1 MQAEEKAK
9 TKHRK
14 RTARR
19 IVKWILAV
27 VVVLLVLVIV
37 VVPVFISSGSFRR
50 FILAKINSSV
60 AGRADFADLSMGWLK
75 GVKVE
80 DFSFD
85 DAAGLVS
92 VKVKRIA
99 TKPHYGSILAGNMSF
114 GQTTIDEPRVEIS
127 LKGKPPAA
135 KGPGSQPVP
144 VPVEAGGITLVT
156 DVVINDGSVK
166 VTDAHSRTTEL
177 SNINSKIGL
186 RPPGKTSTF
195 ELDTTL
201 VAKAGESKI
210 HVDGHVTPTKTKT
223 KSGWTLKD
231 SDGDLTIEIDDLDI
245 ESLEP
250 FFELAGIDLQAKGTL
265 SANIRSE
272 IRSGA
277 IENLEGKVRGSRL
290 DVTVAELKGDRLQT
304 TALDADIKLTRK
316 EQMISIDQLT
326 MKTDWAD
333 LNATGSVPTT
343 LKSLD
348 SLLDPDST
356 SDLKGT
362 FNCDLPAV
370 ASQMPN
376 TLGLK
381 EGTKITSG
389 RLSGEVRTSTQA
401 GRKQI
406 KASAELADLKGTV
419 GGKEVALSEPL
430 QAHALISKELI
441 SKDKTVVKF
450 DELNISASFAN
461 VNCTGST
468 EKLQYYAEVDLTKLQ
483 SELGQFVDLGGY
495 KIAGQFVEAGRISIG
510 EDKITATGA
519 GQLTNLNITSPN
531 NVTVSEPKAE
541 LHFDLDVDKK
551 QNIIAVNTVKADATF
566 GTLSVKDAVIPLDKD
581 ANEPMNL
588 TVSAAGVDLAK
599 LRPFAV
605 MFASFPQDKLLAG
618 IAESEIDVT
627 SEKDTYK
634 IVTEK
639 TKIKNFEFGSPGK
652 KPFKQPEVS
661 LVADVEF
668 NLVEEWRSIKR
679 VELLGEKIKIKKTWL
694 KQTTKDDKT
703 KLEGGLDLEYDWAA
717 VSDAASGFLPQGL
730 SLQGKRSTSISFA
743 SEYPADKT
751 EKLLANLTTNKCSL
765 GFDRALYRG
774 LDFGPTDLNARFEN
788 GVLRIDPFS
797 TTVSSG
803 QITFAANADFTRD
816 STIIHIP
823 QPISIQG
830 VRINE
835 TLSRE
840 FRGLLAYLNPMFKD
854 FIGLS
859 GGLNFSAEKLVIPLD
874 PERRNDIQI
883 VGTFGMDN
891 VSLRP
896 AGLLGQIISLIGA
909 RDPQARTKIHPTSF
923 TVRDGFVRYDNMQV
937 DIGST
942 PVNFKGAVGLDR
954 SLDMMLALPLGVK
967 LRIGDERTGTR
978 IWVPL
983 TGTIDKPKL
992 DTARLLEDQLQDT
1005 IKGLLDGLL
1014 K

>member
-1 MQAEEKAK
+1 MQAEEKPKA
-9 TKHRK
+9 KHRK
-14 RTARR
+14 RKARR

-27 VVVLLVLVIV
+27 VVVLLVLVML

-60 AGRADFADLSMGWLK
+60 AGRTDFADLSMGWLK
-75 GVKVE
+75 GVKVA

-85 DAAGLVS
+85 DDAGQIS
-92 VKVKRIA
+92 VKVRQIA
-99 TKPHYGSILAGNMSF
+99 TKPHYASILAGNMSF
-114 GQTTIDEPRVEIS
+114 GQTTIDEPKVEIN
-127 LKGKPPAA
+127 LKDKPPT
-135 KGPGSQPVP
+135 GNVTDPQPAP
-144 VPVEAGGITLVT
+144 VPVEVAGIALVT

-166 VTDAHSRTTEL
+166 ITDSQARTAEL
-177 SNINSKIGL
+177 SKINSKISL
-186 RPPGKTSTF
+186 RPPGKQSTF
-195 ELDTTL
+195 DLNMA
-201 VAKAGESKI
+201 VFAKGSESKI

-231 SDGDLTIEIDDLDI
+231 SDGDLTIEIDGLDI

-250 FFELAGIDLQAKGTL
+250 FFEMAGIDLQAKGTL

-272 IRSGA
+272 IRNGE
-277 IENLEGKVRGSRL
+277 IENLEGKARGSRL
-290 DVTVAELKGDRLQT
+290 DVTVAELKGDRLKT

-348 SLLDPDST
+348 SLLGPDST

-362 FNCDLPAV
+362 FNCDLAAV

-406 KASAELADLKGTV
+406 KAGAELAGLKGTV
-419 GGKEVALSEPL
+419 GGKEVALSQPL

-441 SKDKTVVKF
+441 SKDKTVMKF
-450 DELNISASFAN
+450 DELNVSASFAN
-461 VNCTGST
+461 VNCTGTT
-468 EKLQYYAEVDLTKLQ
+468 ENLRYHADIDLAKLQ
-483 SELGQFVDLGGY
+483 SELGQFIDLGGY
-495 KIAGQFVEAGRISIG
+495 RM
-510 EDKITATGA
+510 A
-519 GQLTNLNITSPN
+519 GQLVETGQISITEDRITADGAAQVKYLKITSPN
-531 NVTVSEPKAE
+531 DLTATEPKADIDFAIE
-541 LHFDLDVDKK
+541 IDRKE
-551 QNIIAVNTVKADATF
+551 NILIINTIKTDATF
-566 GTLSVKDAVIPLDKD
+566 GTLSVKDALIPLDKD
-581 ANEPMNL
+581 ASEPMNL

-661 LVADVEF
+661 LFADIEVNPAERTYSVKRLDLLSEQIKVRFAPADV
-668 NLVEEWRSIKR
+668 
-679 VELLGEKIKIKKTWL
+679 
-694 KQTTKDDKT
+694 TTKEGKS
-703 KLEGGLDLEYDWAA
+703 KLQGKADLEYDWAA

-730 SLQGKRSTSISFA
+730 SLQGKRSTLINFV

-751 EKLLANLTTNKCSL
+751 EKLLANLTTTKCSL

-774 LDFGPTDLNARFEN
+774 LDFGPTDLNAQFEN

-803 QITFAANADFTRD
+803 QITFAANADFTGD
-816 STIIHIP
+816 STIIQIP

-859 GGLNFSAEKLVIPLD
+859 GGLNFSAEKLVMPLD

-891 VSLRP
+891 VRLRP
-896 AGLLGQIISLIGA
+896 AGLLAQVISLIGEP
-909 RDPQARTKIHPTSF
+909 PQARTKIHPTSF
-923 TVRDGFVRYDNMQV
+923 TVRDGLVRYDNMQV

-942 PVNFKGAVGLDR
+942 PVNFKGAIGLDR
-954 SLDMMLALPLGVK
+954 SLDMMLALPLGRK
-967 LRIGDERTGTR
+967 LRIGDERIGTR

-992 DTARLLEDQLQDT
+992 DTAKLLEDQLQDT

>member
-1 MQAEEKAK
+1 MQAEEKTK

-27 VVVLLVLVIV
+27 VVVLLVLVIL

-60 AGRADFADLSMGWLK
+60 AGRTDFADLSMGWLK
-75 GVKVE
+75 GVKVA

-85 DAAGLVS
+85 DDAGQIS
-92 VKVKRIA
+92 VKVKQIA
-99 TKPHYGSILAGNMSF
+99 TKPHYASILAGNLSF
-114 GQTTIDEPRVEIS
+114 GQTTIDEPKVEIN
-127 LKGKPPAA
+127 LKDKPPTGNVTDPQPA
-135 KGPGSQPVP
+135 PVP
-144 VPVEAGGITLVT
+144 IEVADIALVT

-166 VTDAHSRTTEL
+166 ITDSQARTAEL
-177 SNINSKIGL
+177 SKINSKISL
-186 RPPGKTSTF
+186 RPPGKQSTF
-195 ELDTTL
+195 DLN
-201 VAKAGESKI
+201 VAVFAKGSESKI

-250 FFELAGIDLQAKGTL
+250 FLELAGIDAKAKGAI
-265 SANIRSE
+265 SANIKSE
-272 IRSGA
+272 IRDGQIA
-277 IENLEGKVRGSRL
+277 NLEGKVRGSRL

-316 EQMISIDQLT
+316 EQMIRIDQLT

-362 FNCDLPAV
+362 FNCDLPVV

-389 RLSGEVRTSTQA
+389 RFSGEVRTSTQA

-419 GGKEVALSEPL
+419 GGKEVALSQPL

-441 SKDKTVVKF
+441 SKDKTVMKF
-450 DELNISASFAN
+450 DELNVSASFAN
-461 VNCTGST
+461 VNCTGTT
-468 EKLQYYAEVDLTKLQ
+468 ENLRYHADVDLAKLQ

-495 KIAGQFVEAGRISIG
+495 RMAGQLVETGQISIA
-510 EDKITATGA
+510 EDKITADGA
-519 GQLTNLNITSPN
+519 AQVKDLKITSPN
-531 NVTVSEPKAE
+531 DLTATEPKADIDFAIDIDRKE
-541 LHFDLDVDKK
+541 
-551 QNIIAVNTVKADATF
+551 NILIINTIKTGATF

-618 IAESEIDVT
+618 IAESEITVT

-668 NLVEEWRSIKR
+668 NPVEEWRSIKR
-679 VELLGEKIKIKKTWL
+679 VELVGEKIKIKKTWL

-703 KLEGGLDLEYDWAA
+703 KLEGALDLEYDWAA
-717 VSDAASGFLPQGL
+717 VGDAASGFLPRGL
-730 SLQGKRSTSISFA
+730 SLQGKRSTSINFV

-774 LDFGPTDLNARFEN
+774 LDFGPTDLNAQFEN

-803 QITFAANADFTRD
+803 QIKFAANADFTRD
-816 STIIHIP
+816 STIIQIP

-859 GGLNFSAEKLVIPLD
+859 GGLNFSAEKLVMPLD

-896 AGLLGQIISLIGA
+896 AGLLGQIISLIGES
-909 RDPQARTKIHPTSF
+909 PQARTKIHPTDF

-942 PVNFKGAVGLDR
+942 PVNFKGAIGLDR
-954 SLDMMLALPLGVK
+954 SLDMMLGLPLGRM

-978 IWVPL
+978 IWLPL